1 MIVALVATC
10 LAQEATNTTP
20 TTTDRIAEL
29 TLSRVDN
36 AGTWTVRDG
45 RTHEVDART
54 WALLTGDSVVLEK
67 IAATQRRTGIFGLGL
82 AVGGGA
88 VALSSLIPLLT
99 MEESLSENESTPGFD
114 DVGVR
119 NDIRVA
125 TAFSLIGT
133 GVILA
138 GTGFAARAISHDR
151 ALDLS
156 LHLDAAAADA
166 AIVAYNRRLSETLT
180 VEVVARP
187 PTEPAEDLDLEPAV
201 EGASTAPAAPAP
213 AAPTAAPAAPTA
225 APTGTATPAPTAAP
239 AAPATGTGGK

>member
-10 LAQEATNTTP
+10 LAQEATTTAP
-20 TTTDRIAEL
+20 LPTDRIAEL
-29 TLSRVDN
+29 TLARVEN

-67 IAATQRRTGIFGLGL
+67 IAARQRRTGFLGLGL
-82 AVGGGA
+82 AAGGGA

-99 MEESLSENESTPGFD
+99 IEDALSANESTPGFNE
-114 DVGVR
+114 VGVR

-138 GTGFAARAISHDR
+138 GTGFAARAISHER

-166 AIVAYNRRLSETLT
+166 AIAAYNRRLSETLT

-187 PTEPAEDLDLEPAV
+187 DTTPADDLELEPPV
-201 EGASTAPAAPAP
+201 EGAAPTGAGAPAP
-213 AAPTAAPAAPTA
+213 AAPTG
-225 APTGTATPAPTAAP
+225 TGTPAPTAAP
-239 AAPATGTGGK
+239 TAPPVPATGTPTPDPGGK